1 MNSFP
6 RVARAFMG
14 TAILASLSAGKAH
27 ASQPLL
33 GPDAPRVEAIAVA
46 TFNVEKTAHRYA
58 KVFGVSSWDIFKD
71 RVVSQS
77 TAHGPSTEAT
87 VLRASGRFAGLTL
100 ELIQPL
106 TGTTPLDAFLKER
119 RVPALHHFVVS
130 VKEPSS
136 EVIAALRAAHY
147 PIEMEVHRSDE
158 SVHMCIGTL
167 PQLGTSFEWIS
178 KPAQRSS
185 APLRTLHFAEQGLVD
200 MESVRVGQISVVVH
214 DIKATTANYSVFFHA
229 DGPANF
235 LPYFMPDSH
244 PLTNM
249 IWADLPVNSAV
260 GVLVSITSIGGMQF
274 EVVEPMLGASTWQ
287 RFLASTGGGIH
298 HIMLTIKDPIKA
310 EAAFRHA
317 GYIVDVSA
325 TIAGMN
331 PAADLEEMRAPAF
344 TYMNGAIDLGMNIE
358 FSGGTPRPMH

>member
-6 RVARAFMG
+6 KLASVFMG
-14 TAILASLSAGKAH
+14 AAILCAPAH
-27 ASQPLL
+27 AVQPLL

-46 TFNVEKTAHRYA
+46 TFDVEKTAQRYA
-58 KVFGVSSWDIFKD
+58 QVFGVSSWDIFED
-71 RVVSQS
+71 RVVASQS
-77 TAHGPSTEAT
+77 PVHGPSTEAT
-87 VLRASGRFAGLTL
+87 VLRATGRFGGLTL
-100 ELIQPL
+100 ELVQAL
-106 TGTTPLDAFLKER
+106 KGTTPLDAFLKER
-119 RVPALHHFVVS
+119 GVPALHHFVVS
-130 VKEPSS
+130 LKEPSGK
-136 EVIAALRAAHY
+136 VLAALRAAHH
-147 PIEMEVHRSDE
+147 PIEMEVHRSDG
-158 SVHMCIGTL
+158 SVHLCIGTE

-178 KPAQRSS
+178 KPAQKP
-185 APLRTLHFAEQGLVD
+185 AVPLRTLHFVEQGLVD
-200 MESVRVGQISVVVH
+200 MQGVRVGQISVVVR
-214 DIKATTANYSVFFHA
+214 DIKATTANYFTFFHA

-310 EAAFRHA
+310 EAAFRRA

-331 PAADLEEMRAPAF
+331 PVAEQEEIRAPAF